1 MRTVSFS
8 DRKVRSLLNQ
18 DFVNTFTN
26 TTGDPTAG
34 KSIWHQPD
42 DLPGS
47 CTRGVGGQNVQTLF
61 LTPEGKIFHAANGY
75 LSAEDL
81 LEEANFAK
89 DLFTKMEKASGPV
102 NEVVR
107 QAHRERLEE
116 LGFDSDQIEAAQS
129 GSPFSTFNLV
139 TESEPGNIFAGK
151 TKKEVLMGNAFSIKH
166 PLMDYRTFEKDPT
179 PLVGSGKSSF
189 VSTSSNGKTPENR
202 SQPLDGETPS
212 KEEEKKNRKRSD
224 ELSELLKNFP
234 SSR

>member
-8 DRKVRSLLNQ
+8 DRKVCSLLNQ

-89 DLFTKMEKASGPV
+89 DLFAEMEKAPGSV

-107 QAHRERLEE
+107 QAHRDRLEE

-129 GSPFSTFNLV
+129 GSPFSSFNLISE
-139 TESEPGNIFAGK
+139 TEPGNIFAGK

-166 PLMDYRTFEKDPT
+166 PLMDYRTFENDPT
-179 PLVGSGKSSF
+179 PLVGKGKSAF
-189 VSTSSNGKTPENR
+189 VSTNSNGRTPAKR
-202 SQPLDGETPS
+202 SETLDGEPS
-212 KEEEKKNRKRSD
+212 PKDKEKSNRKKSD
-224 ELSELLKNFP
+224 DLSDILKNFP
-234 SSR
+234 KAR